1 MNPLKSILPNLK
13 NPKNP
18 NSKMLKI
25 LKMNILDKIVLSK
38 RAEIE
43 QSKKLISS
51 NDMIKSPYFKEA
63 GYSLKRHLKNNS
75 VGIISEFK
83 RKSPSLGWI
92 KEGANVVDITSG
104 YAAAGAAALS
114 VLTDEPF
121 FGGTLSDL
129 RKVRQAVS
137 IPILRKDFIID
148 EYQLFEAKSSGADVI
163 LLIAE
168 CLDKKSLKS
177 LAETA
182 KNLGL
187 EVLME
192 VHSEE
197 QLEKL
202 CDAVDC
208 VGVNNRNLKNFKVS
222 LQTSIDLSAQIP
234 SKFVKIAE
242 SGISNPANISLLSNY
257 GFKGFLIGEAFM
269 KTENPA
275 DTLKQFIQ
283 KASQPV

>member
-1 MNPLKSILPNLK
+1 
-13 NPKNP
+13 
-18 NSKMLKI
+18 
-25 LKMNILDKIVLSK
+25 MNILDKIILSK

-43 QSKKLISS
+43 QQKKLIST
-51 NDMIKSPYFKEA
+51 NDMTKSPYFKEA
-63 GYSLKRHLKNNS
+63 GYSFKRALKNNAT
-75 VGIISEFK
+75 GIIAEFK

-92 KEGANVVDITSG
+92 KEGANVTDITTG

-114 VLTDEPF
+114 ILTDEPF

-129 RKVRQAVS
+129 RKVRQSVS
-137 IPILRKDFIID
+137 IPILRKDFIVD
-148 EYQLFEAKSSGADVI
+148 EYQLFQAKSAGADVI

-168 CLDKKSLKS
+168 CLDKKTVKN

-197 QLEKL
+197 QLEKI
-202 CDAVDC
+202 CDAIDC
-208 VGVNNRNLKNFKVS
+208 IGVNNRNLKTFKVS

-234 SKFVKIAE
+234 NQFVKIAE
-242 SGISNPANISLLSNY
+242 SGISNAESISLLSNY

-269 KTENPA
+269 KTEHPA
-275 DTLKQFIQ
+275 ETLKQFIQ
-283 KASQPV
+283 KI

>member
-1 MNPLKSILPNLK
+1 MFSIPIVRK
-13 NPKNP
+13 NKYSNY
-18 NSKMLKI
+18 LIICKI

-43 QSKKLISS
+43 QSKKSISTH
-51 NDMIKSPYFKEA
+51 DMVKSPYFKEA

-75 VGIISEFK
+75 FGIISEFK

-104 YAAAGAAALS
+104 YASAGAAAIS

-148 EYQLFEAKSSGADVI
+148 EYQLFEAKSAGADVI

-168 CLDKKSLKS
+168 CLEKKVLKN

-234 SKFVKIAE
+234 SNFVKIAE

-283 KASQPV
+283 KVLHPV